1 LSAFVFAVF
10 AAEPNRM
17 LPLTTIFYRLAW
29 AALLGAIIGAERT
42 VRRRPA
48 GMRTSVCV
56 TVAAAL
62 FTIVSVEIAKRTGDT
77 STTRIA
83 SNIVQGV
90 GFLGAGVIIRERGS
104 VVGLT
109 TAAAVFAEAAVG
121 MTAGAG
127 LYWASGGAMVL
138 IMFALIVLFYVE
150 GALNLKPRYMLFR
163 VSSDA
168 AQDLVPDVHALFT
181 KLGINLDNFQVS
193 MTGGKNL
200 IQFDADVS
208 RRQQERILT
217 SMTRPGITFEMLPVE
232 RQTS

>member
-1 LSAFVFAVF
+1 
-10 AAEPNRM
+10 M
-17 LPLTTIFYRLAW
+17 LPLTTVFYRLGW
-29 AALLGAIIGAERT
+29 AALLGSIIGAERT

-62 FTIVSVEIAKRTGDT
+62 FTIVSVEIAKQTGDA

-90 GFLGAGVIIRERGS
+90 GFLGAGVIMRERGS

-109 TAAAVFAEAAVG
+109 TAAAIFAEAAIG
-121 MTAGAG
+121 MTAGGG
-127 LYWASGGAMVL
+127 LYAVSGGAALLVL
-138 IMFALIVLFYVE
+138 FALVVLFYFE

-163 VSSDA
+163 ISSSST
-168 AQDLVPDVHALFT
+168 QDLVPDVHGLFA
-181 KLGINLDNFQVS
+181 KMGINLDNFQVS
-193 MTGGKNL
+193 MAGDKNL

-217 SMTRPGITFEMLPVE
+217 AMTRPGITFEMLPVE
-232 RQTS
+232 RQA

>member
-1 LSAFVFAVF
+1 
-10 AAEPNRM
+10 M

-29 AALLGAIIGAERT
+29 ATLLGAAIGAERT

-62 FTIVSVEIAKRTGDT
+62 FTIVSVEIAKRTGDA

-90 GFLGAGVIIRERGS
+90 GFLGAGVIMRERGS

-109 TAAAVFAEAAVG
+109 TAAAIFAEAAIG
-121 MTAGAG
+121 MTAGGG
-127 LYWASGGAMVL
+127 LYAVSGGAALL
-138 IMFALIVLFYVE
+138 ILFALIVLFYFE

-163 VSSDA
+163 ISSGA
-168 AQDLVPDVHALFT
+168 TQDLVPDVHGLFT

-193 MTGGKNL
+193 MTGEKNL

-217 SMTRPGITFEMLPVE
+217 AMTRPGITFEMLPVE
-232 RQTS
+232 RQS

>member
-1 LSAFVFAVF
+1 
-10 AAEPNRM
+10 M
-17 LPLTTIFYRLAW
+17 LPLTTVFFRLGW
-29 AALLGAIIGAERT
+29 AALLGSAIGAERT

-62 FTIVSVEIAKRTGDT
+62 FTIVSVEIAKASGDT

-90 GFLGAGVIIRERGS
+90 GFLGAGVIMRERGS

-109 TAAAVFAEAAVG
+109 TAAAIFAEAAIG
-121 MTAGAG
+121 MTAGGG
-127 LYWASGGAMVL
+127 LYAVSGGAALLVL
-138 IMFALIVLFYVE
+138 VALVALFYVE

-163 VSSDA
+163 ISSGTTV
-168 AQDLVPDVHALFT
+168 DLVPDVHGLFT
-181 KLGINLDNFQVS
+181 KMGINLDNFQVS
-193 MTGGKNL
+193 MAGDKNL

-217 SMTRPGITFEMLPVE
+217 AMTRPGITFEMLPVE
-232 RQTS
+232 RQG

>member
-1 LSAFVFAVF
+1 
-10 AAEPNRM
+10 M
-17 LPLTTIFYRLAW
+17 LPLTTTFYRLGW
-29 AALLGAIIGAERT
+29 AALLGSIIGAERT

-62 FTIVSVEIAKRTGDT
+62 FTIVSVEIAKASGDT

-90 GFLGAGVIIRERGS
+90 GFLGAGVIMRERGS

-109 TAAAVFAEAAVG
+109 TAAAIFAEAAIG
-121 MTAGAG
+121 MTAGGG
-127 LYWASGGAMVL
+127 LYTVAGGAALLVL
-138 IMFALIVLFYVE
+138 FALVALFYVE

-163 VSSDA
+163 VSSA
-168 AQDLVPDVHALFT
+168 QTQDLVPDVHGLFT
-181 KLGINLDNFQVS
+181 KMGINLDNFQVS
-193 MTGGKNL
+193 MTGDKNL

-217 SMTRPGITFEMLPVE
+217 AMTRPGITFEMLPVE
-232 RQTS
+232 RQG

>member
-1 LSAFVFAVF
+1 
-10 AAEPNRM
+10 M

-29 AALLGAIIGAERT
+29 ATLLGAAIGAERT

-62 FTIVSVEIAKRTGDT
+62 FTIVSVEIAKRTGDA

-90 GFLGAGVIIRERGS
+90 GFLGAGVIMRERGS

-109 TAAAVFAEAAVG
+109 TAAAIFAEAAIG
-121 MTAGAG
+121 MTAGGG
-127 LYWASGGAMVL
+127 LYAISGGAALL
-138 IMFALIVLFYVE
+138 ILFALIVLFYFE

-163 VSSDA
+163 ISSGA
-168 AQDLVPDVHALFT
+168 TQDLVPDVHGLFT

-193 MTGGKNL
+193 MTGEKNL

-217 SMTRPGITFEMLPVE
+217 AMTRPGITFEMLPVE
-232 RQTS
+232 RQS